1 MDKQKEQIR
10 TLHDRELE
18 ELRKHFMGERP
29 EPKDKKKEPP
39 KKYGQGGYGR

>member
-18 ELRKHFMGERP
+18 ELRKHFMGEIP
-29 EPKDKKKEPP
+29 KPKDTKKEPP
-39 KKYGQGGYGR
+39 KKYGQGGYGK